1 MSRLYKIKAHAISW
15 FLLLFIFVS
24 LQAVASQP
32 VRFIKTNQKVVALT
46 FDDGP
51 SKPYT
56 EQILAILAKQNVKAT
71 FYVLGVSIKS
81 HPDIVK
87 KTIKAGH
94 ELGNHSMY
102 HKKLKRKN
110 ADSIAREI
118 SKVDDLIEKMGYTK
132 EPTFRSPFGQVSPSI
147 QKAVDKLGKQN
158 ILFSYLPK
166 DWEGPAAEVIHD
178 RIMTRVRPGFIITL
192 HDGGKRR
199 QTTVQATE
207 MLINSLKAQGY
218 QFVTISELLS
228 MGPAVHVYH

>member
-1 MSRLYKIKAHAISW
+1 MNRIFKINIIHF
-15 FLLLFIFVS
+15 FLWLFFSCVS
-24 LQAVASQP
+24 LQTIASQP

-56 EQILAILAKQNVKAT
+56 EQILDILEKHKVKAT
-71 FYVLGVSIKS
+71 FYLLGVSIKS
-81 HPDIVK
+81 HPSIVK
-87 KTIKAGH
+87 KTIQAGH

-102 HKKLKRKN
+102 HKHLKNKN

-118 SKVDDLIEKMGYTK
+118 SNVDNLIEKMGYKK
-132 EPTFRSPFGQVSPSI
+132 EITFRSPFGQVSPSI
-147 QKAVDKLGKQN
+147 QNAVDKLGKQN
-158 ILFSYLPK
+158 ILFSYLPR
-166 DWEGPAAEVIHD
+166 DWEGPAAKIIHD
-178 RIMTRVRPGFIITL
+178 RIMKRVRPGFIITL